1 VQPNRSGTPASS
13 LRSIQYLRGLAAL
26 MVVVYHASHYLGV
39 YRGVPPLPRLS
50 GLGLYGVSI
59 FFAISGYLM
68 ATLVRRTDPLV
79 FMAHRLVRIY
89 PTFLI
94 VVALYGAISALL
106 SRPFV
111 LDWVALTLVPAGP
124 RIYALDVEWTL
135 LFEVSFYVALFL
147 FSLAGWTARLERA
160 AAAWLGLIVFG
171 VLAFP
176 A

>member
-1 VQPNRSGTPASS
+1 
-13 LRSIQYLRGLAAL
+13 
-26 MVVVYHASHYLGV
+26 MVVVYHASHYLAV

-68 ATLVRRTDPLV
+68 ATLVRRTGPFV

-106 SRPFV
+106 SRPM
-111 LDWVALTLVPAGP
+111 
-124 RIYALDVEWTL
+124 RY
-135 LFEVSFYVALFL
+135 
-147 FSLAGWTARLERA
+147 
-160 AAAWLGLIVFG
+160 LIS
-171 VLAFP
+171 
-176 A
+176 